1 VCKFDKLA
9 GTIEELL
16 YTILTKV
23 ERGAGLF
30 QLVCPNLAKLK
41 TKNLQYYSLFL
52 VTKNLA
58 FEK

>member
-1 VCKFDKLA
+1 VCKFEGLE

-16 YTILTKV
+16 YRILTKV

-30 QLVCPNLAKLK
+30 QLVCLNLAKLK
-41 TKNLQYYSLFL
+41 TKKLQYNSFL
-52 VTKNLA
+52 LTKNLA